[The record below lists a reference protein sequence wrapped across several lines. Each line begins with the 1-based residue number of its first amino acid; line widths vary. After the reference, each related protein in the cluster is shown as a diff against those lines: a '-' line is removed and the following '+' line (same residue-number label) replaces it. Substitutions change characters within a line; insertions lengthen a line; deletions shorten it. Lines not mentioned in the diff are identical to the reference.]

1 MTKEERQIIE
11 EKFNDYDLTYD
22 GGDGVEY
29 EIWLDEETGKRYNIP
44 IQITRYFDDMEEV
57 IKND

>member
-44 IQITRYFDDMEEV
+44 IQITRYFDDMEEE
-57 IKND
+57 

>member
-1 MTKEERQIIE
+1 MTKEERQIVE
-11 EKFNDYDLTYD
+11 KKFNDYDLIYD
-22 GGDGVEY
+22 DGDGVEY